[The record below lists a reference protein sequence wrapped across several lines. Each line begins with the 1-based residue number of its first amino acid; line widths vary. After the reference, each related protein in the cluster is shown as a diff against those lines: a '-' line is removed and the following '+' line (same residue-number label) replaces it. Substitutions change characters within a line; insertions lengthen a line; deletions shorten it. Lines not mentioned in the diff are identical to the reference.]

1 MYSKLIDF
9 CKSFVE
15 FCFLSVLRKIN
26 PDYTEKFDSV
36 AEDSS
41 YLQDNLDSYFKQWY
55 SLDKRDLL
63 LNYLEG
69 IQKEI
74 PLVVCKLV
82 EYDTRTIVYFS
93 CPITSFLWSITKEF
107 GEEQI

>member
-15 FCFLSVLRKIN
+15 FRFLSVLRKIN
-26 PDYTEKFDSV
+26 PDYTEKFESV

-41 YLQDNLDSYFKQWY
+41 YLQDDLDIHFKQWY

-63 LNYLEG
+63 LNYLEA

-74 PLVVCKLV
+74 PFIVCKLV

-93 CPITSFLWSITKEF
+93 CPISSFLWSVTKEF
-107 GEEQI
+107 GEE

>member
-1 MYSKLIDF
+1 MYQDFYDF
-9 CKSFVE
+9 CIVFVE
-15 FCFLSVLRKIN
+15 FCFLSVLQKL
-26 PDYTEKFDSV
+26 DSGYAEKFEPVSGT
-36 AEDSS
+36 AF
-41 YLQDNLDSYFKQWY
+41 YLGAKLDKSFKQWY

-63 LNYLEG
+63 LNYLES

-93 CPITSFLWSITKEF
+93 CPISSFLWSITKEF
-107 GEEQI
+107 